1 MDTNYYQF
9 FKEIVDH
16 PINSIS
22 ILINIVLIEAL
33 LSIDNATILTTLV
46 KNINKKD
53 ININK
58 KDIKKALNYGLFG
71 AYFFRII
78 SLIFAAVIINMWWLK
93 LIGGLYLIYLGINH
107 FLKTQKEEN
116 NFFKINFFSKI
127 WVTIL
132 YVELIDFLFSIDNIF
147 AGISY
152 SNNPLLIFLGVFISL
167 FLLRISTVKL
177 LKLTEKYS
185 SLEDSAFFIII
196 LLGLKLIISLYEKIY
211 QDDNFTLF
219 LQSKSFQISF
229 TLTNIIILIIP
240 IFYLNFLK

>member
-1 MDTNYYQF
+1 MIKTNYYQF
-9 FKEIVDH
+9 FKEIVYH
-16 PINSIS
+16 PLHSIS
-22 ILINIVLIEAL
+22 IIINIVLIEAL

-46 KNINKKD
+46 KNLNKKD
-53 ININK
+53 R
-58 KDIKKALNYGLFG
+58 KKALNYGIFG

-116 NFFKINFFSKI
+116 NLFKINFFSKI
-127 WVTIL
+127 WGTIL
-132 YVELIDFLFSIDNIF
+132 YVELIDFIFSIDNLF

-152 SNNPLLIFLGVFISL
+152 SNNPLLIFLGVLISL

-211 QDDNFTLF
+211 QYDNFTLF
-219 LQSKSFQISF
+219 LQSKSFKISF
-229 TLTNIIILIIP
+229 TLTNLMIFIIP
-240 IFYLNFLK
+240 IFYLK

>member
-1 MDTNYYQF
+1 MKTNYSQF

-16 PINSIS
+16 PLHSIS

-53 ININK
+53 R
-58 KDIKKALNYGLFG
+58 KKALNYGIFG

-107 FLKTQKEEN
+107 FLKTQKEEKN
-116 NFFKINFFSKI
+116 LFKINFFSKI

-132 YVELIDFLFSIDNIF
+132 YVELIDFLFSIDNIL

-152 SNNPLLIFLGVFISL
+152 SNNPVLIFLGVFISL

-219 LQSKSFQISF
+219 LQSKSLKISF
-229 TLTNIIILIIP
+229 TLTNLMILIIP
-240 IFYLNFLK
+240 ILYLK

>member
-1 MDTNYYQF
+1 MKTNYYQF

-16 PINSIS
+16 PLHSIS

-53 ININK
+53 R
-58 KDIKKALNYGLFG
+58 KKALNYGIFG

-107 FLKTQKEEN
+107 FLKTQKEEK
-116 NFFKINFFSKI
+116 NFFKINFNFFSKI

-132 YVELIDFLFSIDNIF
+132 YVELIDFIFSIDNIL

-219 LQSKSFQISF
+219 LQSKSFKISF
-229 TLTNIIILIIP
+229 TLTNIMILIIP
-240 IFYLNFLK
+240 ILYLK

>member
-1 MDTNYYQF
+1 MIKTNYYQF
-9 FKEIVDH
+9 FKEIVYH
-16 PINSIS
+16 PLHSIS

-46 KNINKKD
+46 KNLNKKD
-53 ININK
+53 R
-58 KDIKKALNYGLFG
+58 KKALNYGIFG
-71 AYFFRII
+71 AYLFRII

-116 NFFKINFFSKI
+116 NLFKINFFSKI
-127 WVTIL
+127 WGTIL
-132 YVELIDFLFSIDNIF
+132 YVELIDFIFSIDNLF

-219 LQSKSFQISF
+219 LQSKSFKISF
-229 TLTNIIILIIP
+229 TLTNIIIFIIP
-240 IFYLNFLK
+240 ILYLK

>member
-1 MDTNYYQF
+1 MKTNYYQF

-16 PINSIS
+16 PLHSIS

-53 ININK
+53 R
-58 KDIKKALNYGLFG
+58 KKALNYGILG

-93 LIGGLYLIYLGINH
+93 LIGGFYLIDLGINH
-107 FLKTQKEEN
+107 FLKTQKEEK
-116 NFFKINFFSKI
+116 NFFKIHFFSKI
-127 WVTIL
+127 WGTIL
-132 YVELIDFLFSIDNIF
+132 YVELIDFLFSIDNIL

-229 TLTNIIILIIP
+229 TLTNLMIFIIP

>member
-53 ININK
+53 I
-58 KDIKKALNYGLFG
+58 KKALNYGLFG
-71 AYFFRII
+71 AYLFRII
-78 SLIFAAVIINMWWLK
+78 SLIFAAVIIKMWWLK

-127 WVTIL
+127 WGTIL

-167 FLLRISTVKL
+167 FLLRISTGKL

-229 TLTNIIILIIP
+229 TLTNIMILIIP
-240 IFYLNFLK
+240 ILYLNFLK

>member
-1 MDTNYYQF
+1 MKTNYYQF

-16 PINSIS
+16 PLHSIS

-53 ININK
+53 R
-58 KDIKKALNYGLFG
+58 KKALNYGILG

-93 LIGGLYLIYLGINH
+93 LIGGFYLIDLGINH
-107 FLKTQKEEN
+107 FLKTQKEEK
-116 NFFKINFFSKI
+116 NFFKIPFFSKI
-127 WVTIL
+127 WGTIL
-132 YVELIDFLFSIDNIF
+132 YVELIDFIFSIDNIL

-229 TLTNIIILIIP
+229 TLTNLMIFIIP

>member
-1 MDTNYYQF
+1 MIKTNYYQF
-9 FKEIVDH
+9 FKEIVYH
-16 PINSIS
+16 PLHSIS

-46 KNINKKD
+46 KNLNKKD
-53 ININK
+53 R
-58 KDIKKALNYGLFG
+58 KKALNYGIFG
-71 AYFFRII
+71 AYLFRII

-93 LIGGLYLIYLGINH
+93 LIGGFYLIYLGINH

-116 NFFKINFFSKI
+116 NLFKINFFSKI
-127 WVTIL
+127 WGTIL
-132 YVELIDFLFSIDNIF
+132 YVELIDFIFSIDNLF

-219 LQSKSFQISF
+219 LQSKSFKISF
-229 TLTNIIILIIP
+229 TLTNLMIFIIP
-240 IFYLNFLK
+240 ILYLK

>member
-1 MDTNYYQF
+1 MIKTNYYQF
-9 FKEIVDH
+9 FKEIVYH
-16 PINSIS
+16 PLHSIS

-46 KNINKKD
+46 KNLNKKD
-53 ININK
+53 R
-58 KDIKKALNYGLFG
+58 KKALNYGIFG
-71 AYFFRII
+71 AYLFRII

-93 LIGGLYLIYLGINH
+93 LIGGFYLIYLGINH

-132 YVELIDFLFSIDNIF
+132 YVELIDFIFSIDNLF

-219 LQSKSFQISF
+219 LQSKSFKISF
-229 TLTNIIILIIP
+229 TLTNLMIFIIP
-240 IFYLNFLK
+240 ILYLK

>member
-9 FKEIVDH
+9 FKEIVDN

-53 ININK
+53 R
-58 KDIKKALNYGLFG
+58 KKALNYGIFG

-116 NFFKINFFSKI
+116 NFFKINFFSKMLG
-127 WVTIL
+127 TIL

-240 IFYLNFLK
+240 IFY

>member
-1 MDTNYYQF
+1 MKTNYYQF

-16 PINSIS
+16 PLHSLSI
-22 ILINIVLIEAL
+22 IINIVLIEAL

-53 ININK
+53 R
-58 KDIKKALNYGLFG
+58 KKALNYGIFG

-93 LIGGLYLIYLGINH
+93 LIGGFYLIDLGINH
-107 FLKTQKEEN
+107 FLKTQKEEK
-116 NFFKINFFSKI
+116 NFFKINLFSKI

-132 YVELIDFLFSIDNIF
+132 YVELIDFLFSIDNIL

-229 TLTNIIILIIP
+229 TLTNLMIFIIP

>member
-1 MDTNYYQF
+1 MIKTNYYQF
-9 FKEIVDH
+9 FKEIVYH
-16 PINSIS
+16 PLHSIS

-46 KNINKKD
+46 KNLNKKD
-53 ININK
+53 R
-58 KDIKKALNYGLFG
+58 KKALNYGIFG
-71 AYFFRII
+71 AYLFRII

-116 NFFKINFFSKI
+116 NLFKINFFSKI
-127 WVTIL
+127 WGTIL
-132 YVELIDFLFSIDNIF
+132 YVELIDFIFSIDNLF

-185 SLEDSAFFIII
+185 SLEDSAFFLII

-219 LQSKSFQISF
+219 LQSKSFKISF
-229 TLTNIIILIIP
+229 TLTNIMIFIIP
-240 IFYLNFLK
+240 ILYLK

>member
-1 MDTNYYQF
+1 MIKTNYYQF
-9 FKEIVDH
+9 FKEIVYH
-16 PINSIS
+16 PLHSIS

-53 ININK
+53 R
-58 KDIKKALNYGLFG
+58 KKALNYGIFG

-116 NFFKINFFSKI
+116 NLFKINFFSKI
-127 WVTIL
+127 WGTIL
-132 YVELIDFLFSIDNIF
+132 YVELIDFLFSIDNLF

-219 LQSKSFQISF
+219 LQSKSFKISF
-229 TLTNIIILIIP
+229 TLTNIMIFIIP
-240 IFYLNFLK
+240 ILYLK

>member
-1 MDTNYYQF
+1 MIKTNYYQF
-9 FKEIVDH
+9 FKEIVYH
-16 PINSIS
+16 PLHSIS

-46 KNINKKD
+46 KNLNKKD
-53 ININK
+53 R
-58 KDIKKALNYGLFG
+58 KKALNYGIFG
-71 AYFFRII
+71 AYLFRII

-116 NFFKINFFSKI
+116 NLFKMNFFSKI
-127 WVTIL
+127 WGTIL
-132 YVELIDFLFSIDNIF
+132 YVELIDFIFSIDNLF

-152 SNNPLLIFLGVFISL
+152 SNNPLLIFLGVFLSL

-219 LQSKSFQISF
+219 LQSKSFKISF
-229 TLTNIIILIIP
+229 TLTNIMIFIIP
-240 IFYLNFLK
+240 ILYLK

>member
-1 MDTNYYQF
+1 MIKTNYSQF

-16 PINSIS
+16 PLHSIS

-53 ININK
+53 R
-58 KDIKKALNYGLFG
+58 KKALNYGIFG

-93 LIGGLYLIYLGINH
+93 LIGGLYLIYLGIHH
-107 FLKTQKEEN
+107 FLKTQKEEKN
-116 NFFKINFFSKI
+116 LFKINFFSKI
-127 WVTIL
+127 WGTIL
-132 YVELIDFLFSIDNIF
+132 YVELIDFLFSIDNIL

-219 LQSKSFQISF
+219 LQSKSFKISF
-229 TLTNIIILIIP
+229 TLTNLMILIIP
-240 IFYLNFLK
+240 IFYLK

>member
-16 PINSIS
+16 PLNSIS

-53 ININK
+53 R
-58 KDIKKALNYGLFG
+58 KKALNYGIFG

-127 WVTIL
+127 LGTIL

>member
-16 PINSIS
+16 PLHSIS

-53 ININK
+53 R
-58 KDIKKALNYGLFG
+58 KKALNYGILG
-71 AYFFRII
+71 AYLFRII

-93 LIGGLYLIYLGINH
+93 LIGGFYLIDLGINH
-107 FLKTQKEEN
+107 FLKKEEK

-185 SLEDSAFFIII
+185 SLEDSAYFIII

-229 TLTNIIILIIP
+229 TLTNIMIFIIP
-240 IFYLNFLK
+240 ILYLNFLK

>member
-16 PINSIS
+16 PLNSIS

-53 ININK
+53 R
-58 KDIKKALNYGLFG
+58 KKALNYGIFG
-71 AYFFRII
+71 AYLFRII

-107 FLKTQKEEN
+107 FLKTQKEEK

-132 YVELIDFLFSIDNIF
+132 YVELIDFLFSIDNIL

-152 SNNPLLIFLGVFISL
+152 SNNPLLIFLGVLISL

-229 TLTNIIILIIP
+229 TLTNIMIFIIP

>member
-1 MDTNYYQF
+1 MKTNYSQF

-16 PINSIS
+16 PLHSIS

-53 ININK
+53 R
-58 KDIKKALNYGLFG
+58 KKALNYGIFG

-93 LIGGLYLIYLGINH
+93 LIGGFYLIYLGINH
-107 FLKTQKEEN
+107 FLKTQKEEKN
-116 NFFKINFFSKI
+116 LFKINFFSKI

-132 YVELIDFLFSIDNIF
+132 YVELIDFLFSIDNIL

-152 SNNPLLIFLGVFISL
+152 SNNPVLIFLGVFISL

-219 LQSKSFQISF
+219 LQSKSLKISF
-229 TLTNIIILIIP
+229 TLTNLMILIIP
-240 IFYLNFLK
+240 ILYLK

>member
-1 MDTNYYQF
+1 MIQTNYYQF

-16 PINSIS
+16 PLHSIS

-53 ININK
+53 R
-58 KDIKKALNYGLFG
+58 KKALNYGIFG

-93 LIGGLYLIYLGINH
+93 LIGGLYLIYLGIHH
-107 FLKTQKEEN
+107 FLKTQKEEK

-132 YVELIDFLFSIDNIF
+132 YVELIDFLFSIDNIL

-219 LQSKSFQISF
+219 LQSKSLKISF
-229 TLTNIIILIIP
+229 TLTNLMILIIP
-240 IFYLNFLK
+240 ILYLK

>member
-9 FKEIVDH
+9 FKEIVDNPLH
-16 PINSIS
+16 SIS

-46 KNINKKD
+46 K
-53 ININK
+53 NINK

-116 NFFKINFFSKI
+116 NFFKINFFYKI

-185 SLEDSAFFIII
+185 SLADSAFFLII

-229 TLTNIIILIIP
+229 TLTNIIIFIIP
-240 IFYLNFLK
+240 IFY

>member
-16 PINSIS
+16 PLNSIS

-53 ININK
+53 R
-58 KDIKKALNYGLFG
+58 KKALNYGIFG
-71 AYFFRII
+71 AYLFRII

-93 LIGGLYLIYLGINH
+93 LIGGLYLIYLGIHH
-107 FLKTQKEEN
+107 FLKTQKEEK

-132 YVELIDFLFSIDNIF
+132 YVELIDFLFSIDNIL

-152 SNNPLLIFLGVFISL
+152 SNNPLLIFLGVLISL

-229 TLTNIIILIIP
+229 TLTNIMIFIIP
-240 IFYLNFLK
+240 ILYLNFLK

>member
-9 FKEIVDH
+9 FKEIVDNPLH
-16 PINSIS
+16 SIS

-46 KNINKKD
+46 K
-53 ININK
+53 NINK

-185 SLEDSAFFIII
+185 SLADSAFFLII

-229 TLTNIIILIIP
+229 TLTNIIIFIIP

>member
-1 MDTNYYQF
+1 MDPNYYQF
-9 FKEIVDH
+9 FKEIVYH
-16 PINSIS
+16 PLHSIS

-53 ININK
+53 R
-58 KDIKKALNYGLFG
+58 KKALNYGIFG
-71 AYFFRII
+71 AYLFRII

-93 LIGGLYLIYLGINH
+93 LIGGFYLIDLGINH
-107 FLKTQKEEN
+107 FLKKEEK
-116 NFFKINFFSKI
+116 NFFKINFVSKI

-185 SLEDSAFFIII
+185 SLEDSAYFIII

-229 TLTNIIILIIP
+229 TLTNIMILIIP
-240 IFYLNFLK
+240 ILYLNFLK

>member
-9 FKEIVDH
+9 FKEIGDH
-16 PINSIS
+16 PLHSIS

-46 KNINKKD
+46 K
-53 ININK
+53 NINK

-107 FLKTQKEEN
+107 FLKTQKEEK

-127 WVTIL
+127 WGTIL
-132 YVELIDFLFSIDNIF
+132 YVELIDFIFSIDNIF

-229 TLTNIIILIIP
+229 TLTNIMIFIIP
-240 IFYLNFLK
+240 ILYLNFLK

>member
-9 FKEIVDH
+9 FKEIVDN

-53 ININK
+53 R
-58 KDIKKALNYGLFG
+58 KKALNYGIFG

-116 NFFKINFFSKI
+116 NLFKINFFSKI
-127 WVTIL
+127 LGTIL

-240 IFYLNFLK
+240 IFY

>member
-1 MDTNYYQF
+1 MKTNYYQF

-16 PINSIS
+16 PLHSIS

-53 ININK
+53 R
-58 KDIKKALNYGLFG
+58 KKALNYGIFG

-78 SLIFAAVIINMWWLK
+78 SFIFAAVIINMWWLK
-93 LIGGLYLIYLGINH
+93 LIGGFYLIDLGINH
-107 FLKTQKEEN
+107 FLKTQKEEK

-132 YVELIDFLFSIDNIF
+132 YVELIDFLFSIDNIL

-185 SLEDSAFFIII
+185 SLEDSAFFLII

-229 TLTNIIILIIP
+229 TLTNLMIFIIP
-240 IFYLNFLK
+240 IFYFNFLK

>member
-1 MDTNYYQF
+1 MIKTNYYQF
-9 FKEIVDH
+9 FKEIVYH
-16 PINSIS
+16 PLHSIS

-46 KNINKKD
+46 KNLNKKD
-53 ININK
+53 R
-58 KDIKKALNYGLFG
+58 KKALNYGIFG
-71 AYFFRII
+71 AYLFRII

-116 NFFKINFFSKI
+116 NLFKINFFSKI

-132 YVELIDFLFSIDNIF
+132 YVELIDFLFSIDNLF

-219 LQSKSFQISF
+219 LQSKSFKISF
-229 TLTNIIILIIP
+229 TLTNLMIFIIP
-240 IFYLNFLK
+240 ILYLK

>member
-1 MDTNYYQF
+1 MKTNYYQF

-16 PINSIS
+16 PLHSIS

-53 ININK
+53 R
-58 KDIKKALNYGLFG
+58 KKALNYGIFG

-107 FLKTQKEEN
+107 FLKTQKEEK
-116 NFFKINFFSKI
+116 NFFQINFFSKI

-132 YVELIDFLFSIDNIF
+132 YVELIDFLFSIDNIL

-152 SNNPLLIFLGVFISL
+152 SKNPVLIFLGVFISL
-167 FLLRISTVKL
+167 FFLRISTVKL

-219 LQSKSFQISF
+219 LQSKSFKISF
-229 TLTNIIILIIP
+229 TLTNLMILIIP
-240 IFYLNFLK
+240 IFYLK